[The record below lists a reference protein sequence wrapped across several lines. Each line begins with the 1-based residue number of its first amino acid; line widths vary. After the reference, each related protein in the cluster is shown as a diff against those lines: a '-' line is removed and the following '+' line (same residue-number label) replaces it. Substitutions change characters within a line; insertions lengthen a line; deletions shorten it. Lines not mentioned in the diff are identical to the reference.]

1 MEVSSEIADRVL
13 RLVSSPNYRPIKPK
27 LIAAALGITNDDF
40 REVKRVVKAL
50 VHRGQLVYGSN
61 HLVML
66 ASAAPPPEAATK
78 PPKKSPRKK
87 KIASDIEVGQS
98 DPADLDPA
106 DPVSQDFDSPDP
118 DPESE
123 PTPRRSKSVAAAAI
137 ARLGVDLSRRDGIVR
152 GTFRGAMGGFGFVRR
167 GDGVEGA
174 DAPEDVFIPPGATG
188 GALDGDTVEVRM
200 RPRGDRRGDA
210 MEGYV
215 DKVLERGRRQFTGT
229 FEQRDS
235 EALVHLDG
243 VPYERPLVVGDV
255 RGLPV
260 ENDDKV
266 FVEIVSF
273 PTATDAGEAVILEV
287 LGKTNNPA
295 IDTLTIM
302 RQYALPE
309 NFTDA
314 VLDDARAQ
322 ADAFAEGTIPPER
335 RDLTGLLTITIDP
348 IDARDFDDAISLEH
362 RDGRWTLWVH
372 IADVSAFVPIGGPL
386 DQEAERRA
394 TSVYLPDRVVPMI
407 PEVIS
412 NHLASLQPE
421 KVRLT
426 KTVEIEMMDDG
437 VITSVEVYNAA
448 IRSDQ
453 RFHYEQVDEFIESPE
468 SKRGQWG
475 DAICDLLARMHTL
488 AMGMRRRRF
497 NRGSLTLEVPEV
509 KIDLDKTG
517 KVKGAHI
524 EAYTESHQIIEEF
537 MLAANQ
543 AVATWLDD
551 QELNYLHR
559 IHPPPDR
566 RKLRQLEMFVK
577 DLRLPVTTVESRKD
591 LQRVLDLVA
600 GTPLENAVNF
610 SVLKSM
616 NKAIYGPNR
625 EGHYA
630 LDMEHYCHFTSPI
643 RRYPDLSVHRLVQN
657 LIDHK
662 KTPDES
668 FAVLLRLGFHCSDQE
683 RNAAQAER
691 ELIQLKLLHF
701 MKKQVGQTMRVI
713 VNRVFIDGIFARGI
727 ELPIDGYLPVT
738 SLPSDKYRF
747 ERRGQMLVG
756 FKEGNQ
762 YRLGDELSVKV
773 AKVDLR
779 ERQLI
784 FDFVKSH
791 SAGNE
796 FYIAPEKKLKSSGRG
811 DARKVKK
818 TPKSKKS
825 RR

>member
-1 MEVSSEIADRVL
+1 MEVSPELADRVL
-13 RLVSSPNYRPIKPK
+13 RLVSSPNYRPMKPK
-27 LIAAALGITNDDF
+27 LIAAALGVTVDDF
-40 REVKRVVKAL
+40 REVKRVIKVL

-61 HLVML
+61 HLVMPAL
-66 ASAAPPPEAATK
+66 SGSSAEPTEAGS
-78 PPKKSPRKK
+78 PKKSPRKK
-87 KIASDIEVGQS
+87 RVDGDSQVDLIES
-98 DPADLDPA
+98 I
-106 DPVSQDFDSPDP
+106 
-118 DPESE
+118 DPEQDRQ
-123 PTPRRSKSVAAAAI
+123 PRRSRSQSAEAI
-137 ARLGVDLSRRDGIVR
+137 SRLGVDLSRRDGIVR

-167 GDGVEGA
+167 GDAVQGA
-174 DAPEDVFIPPGATG
+174 DSLDDVFIPPGETG
-188 GALDGDTVEVRM
+188 GALDGDTVEVRI

-210 MEGYV
+210 IEGYV

-229 FEQRDS
+229 FEQRGSDC
-235 EALVHLDG
+235 LVHLDG
-243 VPYERPLVVGDV
+243 VPYERPLIVGDV

-273 PTATDAGEAVILEV
+273 PTPSDPGEAVILEV

-302 RQYALPE
+302 RQYALAESFAEP
-309 NFTDA
+309 
-314 VLDDARAQ
+314 VLDEARKQ
-322 ADAFAEGTIPPER
+322 ADGFVEGVVPPDR
-335 RDLTGLLTITIDP
+335 RDLTELLTITIDP
-348 IDARDFDDAISLEH
+348 IDARDFDDAISLRYE
-362 RDGRWTLWVH
+362 DGRWTLWVH

-386 DQEAERRA
+386 DHEAERRA

-412 NHLASLQPE
+412 NHLASLQPD

-448 IRSDQ
+448 IRSDR
-453 RFHYEQVDEFIESPE
+453 RFHYEQIDEFIEAPQ
-468 SKRGQWG
+468 SKRSQWG
-475 DAICDLLARMHTL
+475 DPICDLLERMHRL
-488 AMGMRRRRF
+488 AMAMRRRRF

-509 KIDLDKTG
+509 KIDLDKNG

-551 QELNYLHR
+551 QELNFLHR

-577 DLRLPVTTVESRKD
+577 DLRLPVTGVESRKD
-591 LQRVLDLVA
+591 IQRILDLVA

-643 RRYPDLSVHRLVQN
+643 RRYPDLTVHRLVQN
-657 LIDHK
+657 LLDGV

-668 FAVLLRLGFHCSDQE
+668 YAVLLRLGFHCSDQE

-691 ELIQLKLLHF
+691 ELVQLKLLHF
-701 MKKQVGQTMRVI
+701 MKKQVGQTMRVL
-713 VNRVFIDGIFARGI
+713 VNRVFIDGIFARGAD
-727 ELPIDGYLPVT
+727 LPVDGYLPVT
-738 SLPSDKYRF
+738 SLPKDKYRF

-756 FKEGNQ
+756 HKEGNQ
-762 YRLGDELSVKV
+762 FRLGDELTVKV

-779 ERQLI
+779 ERQLV

-791 SAGNE
+791 SSGNE
-796 FYIAPEKKLKSSGRG
+796 FCKAPAAKPKSSGRG
-811 DARKVKK
+811 DARKPKK
-818 TPKSKKS
+818 VPKSKKS